1 MQSLALLK
9 LLLFDWSFSALKC
22 TCFWG
27 RGGRGENAGLG
38 SKRSPRRA
46 FLLLEAVHALQNGAS
61 REGWQSR
68 ALRAEPGGVWGDTAK
83 GFAEQRV
90 FTHGPPAKGG
100 LVLIF
105 LDIEESIGP

>member
-22 TCFWG
+22 TCIWG

-46 FLLLEAVHALQNGAS
+46 FLLLEAVHALQNWGKQGGMAEQS
-61 REGWQSR
+61 QKECGVTQLSDLQSR
-68 ALRAEPGGVWGDTAK
+68 GYSHMGLQP
-83 GFAEQRV
+83 RV
-90 FTHGPPAKGG
+90 AW
-100 LVLIF
+100 
-105 LDIEESIGP
+105 S

>member
-1 MQSLALLK
+1 M
-9 LLLFDWSFSALKC
+9 
-22 TCFWG
+22 
-27 RGGRGENAGLG
+27 GLG
-38 SKRSPRRA
+38 SKRSPRRV
-46 FLLLEAVHALQNGAS
+46 FLLFEAVRALQDGAS

-68 ALRAEPGGVWGDTAK
+68 APRAEPGGVWGDTAK

-90 FTHGPPAKGG
+90 FTHGPTAKGG